1 MKTKPRW
8 IPEDSIPILDPK
20 DNGIVYVYAIGER
33 YAAIAYKGN
42 SGNSSWH
49 YSYRTLE
56 EAHKKAQEF
65 FAGLASDKE
74 RHAKWRAAAN
84 KPHSLKVGDIIANS
98 WGYEQTN
105 VDWYRVT
112 RTSEH
117 FVWLM
122 PIVADVTE
130 DGFMSGPS
138 APHVDTSGEDPAKW
152 GFSDLKDGKETMHK
166 ASSGEYGNSVHFEFG
181 SGSKWD
187 GRPMYC
193 SWYA

>member
-20 DNGIVYVYAIGER
+20 DNGIVYLYAIGER

-42 SGNSSWH
+42 AGKSSWH

-65 FAGLASDKE
+65 FAGLASAKE
-74 RHAKWRAAAN
+74 RHAKWRAEAN

-122 PIVADVTE
+122 PSPPTSRKTVSCPARARRKSTPAARIRP
-130 DGFMSGPS
+130 SGISPI
-138 APHVDTSGEDPAKW
+138 
-152 GFSDLKDGKETMHK
+152 
-166 ASSGEYGNSVHFEFG
+166 
-181 SGSKWD
+181 
-187 GRPMYC
+187 
-193 SWYA
+193 